1 MIRPRAICIFS
12 RGDRI
17 LVGFARDP
25 RTGGLYARPLGGGIE
40 FGERSEE
47 ALRREIRE
55 ELGAEIREPR
65 LLGVLENIFTL
76 DERRWHE
83 IVFVFDA
90 TLVDASL
97 YDRPSLP
104 VNEAGCVEPARWL
117 ALDQFGDGTLPL
129 YPRDLPSLLQSLP
142 R

>member
-1 MIRPRAICIFS
+1 MIRPKAICIFS

-17 LVGFARDP
+17 LVGFAEDP
-25 RTGGLYARPLGGGIE
+25 RTGGLYARALGGGIE
-40 FGERSEE
+40 FGERSDE

-55 ELGAEIREPR
+55 ELGAELHDPR

-76 DERRWHE
+76 DGKDWHE

-90 TLVDASL
+90 VLADESL

-104 VNEAGCVEPARWL
+104 VNEAACIAPARWVP
-117 ALDQFGDGTLPL
+117 LDEFGDDTLPL
-129 YPRDLPSLLQSLP
+129 YPRDLPDLLHRLP